1 MQRVENQKSSNGGDP
16 IENVAWRSLADT
28 YKMVYSYIMS
38 DLRQYGLTPPQYTV
52 LRLIGT
58 SRSKKL
64 TMSEIG
70 KEMTVTFANITTIV
84 DNLERLQYVKRLRD
98 PNDRRVV
105 KVELTDA
112 GSKLY
117 HKIFRSHRREVAK
130 LMKALDRDELQK
142 LIDYTEAIKKNTSF
156 LVISSKA
163 GEQKTSPRETNKN
176 S

>member
-1 MQRVENQKSSNGGDP
+1 MSSGVDP
-16 IENVAWRSLADT
+16 IENIAWRSLAET

-52 LRLIGT
+52 LRVIGT
-58 SRSKKL
+58 SRSRKL

-84 DNLERLQYVKRLRD
+84 DNLEKLQYVKRLRD
-98 PNDRRVV
+98 PNDRRLV
-105 KVELTDA
+105 KVELTSS

-117 HKIFRSHRREVAK
+117 NKISGSHRKEVAK
-130 LMKALDRDELQK
+130 LMKALDKEELQT
-142 LIDYTEAIKKNTSF
+142 LIDYTEAIKKNTSL
-156 LVISSKA
+156 LVTSSKVN
-163 GEQKTSPRETNKN
+163 EQKSLPRETSKN

>member
-1 MQRVENQKSSNGGDP
+1 MEKEKASSSNEDP

-52 LRLIGT
+52 LRVIGV

-84 DNLERLQYVKRLRD
+84 DNLEKLEYVRRLRD
-98 PNDRRVV
+98 ADDRRLVI
-105 KVELTDA
+105 VELTEP
-112 GSKLY
+112 GYKLY
-117 HKIFRSHRREVAK
+117 KKIFRSHRKEVAK
-130 LMKALDRDELQK
+130 LMQVLEKEDLQK
-142 LIDYTEAIKKNTSF
+142 LIDYTEAIRKNTSD
-156 LVISSKA
+156 LVLSSK
-163 GEQKTSPRETNKN
+163 GSERKS
-176 S
+176 